1 MPPSTDDEMIAR
13 ALQEEYDREQSEQQ
27 QRKKSSRRSSQRS
40 TQQRTS
46 SSRRSNNNSSNLQP
60 SAPPEDIVRGT
71 SDEEYARRLAREE
84 AQLYQYAR
92 QRSSTTT
99 TTSNNNNNRTTTT
112 TVVTVPPPMETAPPL
127 DNTFDDLVKRTPSHD
142 TSQESSSIWED
153 KEYAR
158 RLEQELRDEEVAR
171 QMQAA
176 DERRA
181 SRSEARRI
189 VSEPQPRY
197 SFKCVCSYILCFTI
211 AGAAA
216 VAFFYYFYV
225 KDNDGPRWIW
235 DPEDFADEDVS
246 RKRRGQGGVMLHGV
260 DSLTLA

>member
-112 TVVTVPPPMETAPPL
+112 VVTVPPPMETAPPL

-153 KEYAR
+153 QEYAR